1 MKPCFY
7 VDYRIDLKGRPS
19 SIEVAKAS
27 SGLLRTLHAV
37 FEQMPGKF
45 ALALPEIE
53 NKFPMERISTFR
65 VFAQTLE
72 DLTALYSLAKKG
84 GLIGVRFIALHPE
97 AVPENFQGEWVRFN
111 RYRIPTRAEPV
122 RRSKRMLKAD
132 EEGTTWIDMLSSSN
146 DQRFRFYISM
156 NKVSAPESGCAP
168 DANAYGLSTSDAPV
182 PLPYIR

>member
-111 RYRIPTRAEPV
+111 RYRIPQEQNRCADQKECS
-122 RRSKRMLKAD
+122 RRTKKGQHGS
-132 EEGTTWIDMLSSSN
+132 TCSVQVTIN
-146 DQRFRFYISM
+146 D
-156 NKVSAPESGCAP
+156 SG
-168 DANAYGLSTSDAPV
+168 STSQ
-182 PLPYIR
+182 